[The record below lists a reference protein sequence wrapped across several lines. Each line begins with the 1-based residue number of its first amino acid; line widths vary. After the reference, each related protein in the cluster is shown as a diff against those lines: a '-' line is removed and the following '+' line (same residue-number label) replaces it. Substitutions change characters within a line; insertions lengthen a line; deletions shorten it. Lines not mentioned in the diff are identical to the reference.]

1 MSELWLA
8 ERIARN
14 DAIFRDANEGISD
27 AAEEFDISG
36 NIPFLCEC
44 ADEACREIV
53 PLTRDEYRKVRSDT
67 TLFVNAIGHEEAA
80 QEWGEVVARFDGH
93 VIVRKLG
100 RAAEVVDALA
110 DEPNPA
116 DAPLPEAE
124 RP

>member
-27 AAEEFDISG
+27 AAGELDISG

-67 TLFVNAIGHEEAA
+67 TLFVNAIGHETAA